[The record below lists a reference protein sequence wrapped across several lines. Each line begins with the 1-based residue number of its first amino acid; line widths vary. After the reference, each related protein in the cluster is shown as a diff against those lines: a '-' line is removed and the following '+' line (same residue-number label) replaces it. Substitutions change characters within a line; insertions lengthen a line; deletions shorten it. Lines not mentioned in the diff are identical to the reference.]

1 MLSDF
6 TAALSPRGRPRP
18 PILHA
23 LGTDDPPMRIEIA
36 GRRYD
41 CLEVLKHDSWACSAL
56 YGGQEGRVICKFNR
70 QQAFFGLPMRWL
82 GRWLAHRE
90 RQVLWRLADVPEIP
104 KDCGDV
110 TVDGVF
116 AAHAAAHEYVEGHPL
131 ARGERVADTFFPR
144 LMKVLGIIHA
154 RRIAVVDLNKRENIL
169 VGEDG
174 QPHLIDFQISFR
186 LPNRWPGNAAPARG
200 LLRILQR
207 ADLYH
212 LSKHIRAH
220 RPDQVTAG
228 ELEWVSQRP
237 YTIRLWRCISTP
249 FQFLRRRLLVL
260 IGVRRG
266 GGMVYTELDPEDAV
280 RREQT
285 RRTP

>member
-1 MLSDF
+1 M
-6 TAALSPRGRPRP
+6 
-18 PILHA
+18 
-23 LGTDDPPMRIEIA
+23 
-36 GRRYD
+36 
-41 CLEVLKHDSWACSAL
+41 
-56 YGGQEGRVICKFNR
+56 
-70 QQAFFGLPMRWL
+70 
-82 GRWLAHRE
+82 
-90 RQVLWRLADVPEIP
+90 
-104 KDCGDV
+104 
-110 TVDGVF
+110 DGVV
-116 AAHAAAHEYVEGHPL
+116 AAHAAAHEYVQGHPL

-144 LMKVLGIIHA
+144 LSKVLGIIHA
-154 RRIAVVDLNKRENIL
+154 RHIAVVDLNKRENIL

-186 LPNRWPGNAAPARG
+186 LPDRWPGNAAPARG
-200 LLRILQR
+200 MLRILQR

-228 ELEWVSQRP
+228 ELEWVTQRP
-237 YTIRLWRCISTP
+237 WAIRLWRCISTP

-266 GGMVYTELDPEDAV
+266 GGMAYTESDPEDAV